1 MILVEIGISFP
12 RSIEKIIGMMLI
24 RTSISA
30 KTNIRTILTRKCSVP
45 PENCSGNWGTVAGTS
60 IAGMLPSCLLLW
72 FAFLCAAV
80 GTVSGQEI
88 ASTPSDATSTSATPV
103 SESDSL
109 DAAKKKMGEHLKK
122 IARVITLFRL
132 SEDEQADEQLRSEF
146 QQLLID
152 GRAIANELQRQIVM
166 DARQSSG
173 TDKEEKSRFIYDLFF
188 QNSEYDRYE
197 NNWELA
203 QYLIDIGFEDKKQEI
218 YAVLGRNALVL
229 NDYANAKKFYEK
241 AVSLRVFPEKEQKVG
256 VVLPDATVKWPVEEE
271 ARRKDT
277 EKGDLPRVVFETT
290 KGRFVIELF
299 EDEAPKTV
307 GNFIHLVEKGFY
319 NELLFHR
326 VEQHLVVQTGCPN
339 GDGTGGPGYSIEG
352 ENGLPNSRNH
362 FRGSVGMALA
372 GDEADSGGSQFYVCL
387 SPLNFLDGR
396 FTVFGRVIEGMD
408 TVEHLNRV
416 NLSEKSEEN
425 ERKLVPDRVLNAKVL
440 RKRPHEY
447 LPVYSSPPREE
458 GQ

>member
-1 MILVEIGISFP
+1 MILVKIGISFP

-24 RTSISA
+24 KTSLSA
-30 KTNIRTILTRKCSVP
+30 KTNLRTVLTWKRPIPLKKCI
-45 PENCSGNWGTVAGTS
+45 GHWGTVTGKSNT
-60 IAGMLPSCLLLW
+60 GMLASGLSLW
-72 FAFLCAAV
+72 IVFVFVTV
-80 GTVSGQEI
+80 GAISGQETV
-88 ASTPSDATSTSATPV
+88 STPADATATSANPAG
-103 SESDSL
+103 EPNSL

-132 SEDEQADEQLRSEF
+132 SEDEDADEQLRSEF

-152 GRAIANELQRQIVM
+152 GRAIASELQRQIVM

-173 TDKEEKSRFIYDLFF
+173 SDKEEKSRFIYDLFF

-256 VVLPDATVKWPVEEE
+256 VVLPDAIVKWPAEEE
-271 ARRKDT
+271 ARRKDA

-339 GDGTGGPGYSIEG
+339 GDGTGGPGYSIQA

-372 GDEADSGGSQFYVCL
+372 GDQADSGGSQFYICM

-425 ERKLVPDRVLNAKVL
+425 ERKLVPDRVLDAKVL
-440 RKRPHEY
+440 RKRAHDY
-447 LPVYSSPPREE
+447 LPTYSSPPKKE
-458 GQ
+458 G

>member
-1 MILVEIGISFP
+1 MILVKIGISFP
-12 RSIEKIIGMMLI
+12 CFIEKIIGMMLI

-30 KTNIRTILTRKCSVP
+30 KPNLRTTLTGKRSIP
-45 PENCSGNWGTVAGTS
+45 PENCVGKWGVVAGKPLS
-60 IAGMLPSCLLLW
+60 GMLVRCLSPWIILL
-72 FAFLCAAV
+72 FVAV
-80 GTVSGQEI
+80 GAVSGQETL
-88 ASTPSDATSTSATPV
+88 STPSETTSTSANATG
-103 SESDSL
+103 ESDSL
-109 DAAKKKMGEHLKK
+109 DDAKKKMGEHLKK

-132 SEDEQADEQLRSEF
+132 SEDEQADEKLRSEF

-173 TDKEEKSRFIYDLFF
+173 NDKEQKSRFIYDLFF

-203 QYLIDIGFEDKKQEI
+203 QYLIDIGFEDKKQDI

-229 NDYANAKKFYEK
+229 NDYANARKFYEK

-256 VVLPDATVKWPVEEE
+256 VVLPDATAKWPIEQE
-271 ARRKDT
+271 ARRKDA

-339 GDGTGGPGYSIEG
+339 GDGTGGPGYSIQG

-362 FRGSVGMALA
+362 FRGSLGMALA
-372 GDEADSGGSQFYVCL
+372 GDQADSGGSQFYICL

-440 RKRPHEY
+440 RKRSHDY
-447 LPVYSSPPREE
+447 SPVYSAPPKEE
-458 GQ
+458 GE